1 MEHPGK
7 IIVLEGLDKSGKT
20 TQAHLLH
27 DYLNDKNPG
36 QTVLFSFPDYS
47 TKIGKQIRS
56 FLDGKVQYNAE
67 TKHMLLSANKWEK
80 KENILESL
88 RSGKTIILNRYYQ
101 SNLAYGLANG
111 LDFEWLSILDKGMPK
126 EDVTIV
132 LDISPRVSYLRS
144 IANNFVLD
152 DFEKNREFL
161 DAVRT
166 NYLKLAKVFNWN
178 VLHSDNSKD
187 IIFRSILDVIGEQ

>member
-1 MEHPGK
+1 MGK

-27 DYLNDKNPG
+27 DYLNDKNPD

-88 RSGKTIILNRYYQ
+88 RSKKTIILNRYYQ

-166 NYLKLAKVFNWN
+166 NYLKLAKAFNWN
-178 VLHSDNSKD
+178 VLHSDNSND
-187 IIFRSILDVIGEQ
+187 IIFRSILDLIGEQ